1 VCGIVAPGGLPM
13 NAGWTGQ
20 PSWTLQQDGGYLGCT
35 GHVPNVAATAA
46 HDRCCLKKVRGTLS
60 ARSQS
65 NRVADFL
72 NRSCAFDACLES
84 ILLGA
89 SAQNPFLTH
98 RPNSEID
105 RPWPVSSGL

>member
-1 VCGIVAPGGLPM
+1 MRAVMMTASGPRLPTW
-13 NAGWTGQ
+13 A
-20 PSWTLQQDGGYLGCT
+20 LQQDGGYLGYT
-35 GHVPNVAATAA
+35 GHAPNVVATAA
-46 HDRCCLKKVRGTLS
+46 HDRCCLKKST
-60 ARSQS
+60 ARCRRAVGALQS